1 MAMGGMTAGTS
12 RRGRNLPMSDLT
24 TPRDYRMDSTTQ
36 GPGRRGVVFALA
48 GLLLLGL
55 GVLVG
60 QWLAGTL

>member
-12 RRGRNLPMSDLT
+12 RRGRNLPLSDTT
-24 TPRDYRMDSTTQ
+24 TPRERPMDSTTQ
-36 GPGRRGVVFALA
+36 GPARRGVMFPLA

>member
-1 MAMGGMTAGTS
+1 
-12 RRGRNLPMSDLT
+12 
-24 TPRDYRMDSTTQ
+24 MDSTTQ
-36 GPGRRGVVFALA
+36 GPGRRAVMFALA

>member
-1 MAMGGMTAGTS
+1 
-12 RRGRNLPMSDLT
+12 
-24 TPRDYRMDSTTQ
+24 MDSTTQ
-36 GPGRRGVVFALA
+36 GPGRRGLMLALA